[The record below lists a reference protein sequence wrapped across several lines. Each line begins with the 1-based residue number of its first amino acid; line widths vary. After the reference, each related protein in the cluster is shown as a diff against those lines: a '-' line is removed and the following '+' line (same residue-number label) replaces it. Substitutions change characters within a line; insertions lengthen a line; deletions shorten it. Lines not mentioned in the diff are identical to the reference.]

1 LAVETIPPKSL
12 ERSGGPSLELVA
24 FGLVILALG
33 FAYTRSFNY
42 LSDIWSGDP
51 NYSHGFLVVP
61 AALMILWLRRDSL
74 DTSQMAPSR
83 WGWVSLG
90 IVFVLRAI
98 LYELNEHWFEDAT
111 ILLAAGSLAMAFG
124 GWYLVRW
131 CLPAIIFLGFMLPL
145 PTRLNG
151 QLAYP
156 LQRLATLGSCDLL
169 QMLGLPV
176 AAEGN
181 VINVGG
187 HKLEVARACN
197 GLSMLLSFI
206 TLITAVA
213 ILVDRPLLDRIILL
227 VSAVPIALVVNIL
240 RITITGLCYNFFGT
254 DELLI
259 KWIGVRLPH
268 DWAGYLMMPIALV
281 AVWLELRMLSWLM
294 IVEEESP
301 EAMPTFGQM
310 SPGPR
315 PPKKGEPGSPAEL

>member
-1 LAVETIPPKSL
+1 LAVETIPPKTL
-12 ERSGGPSLELVA
+12 ERPGGRNLELVA
-24 FGLVILALG
+24 FGLVVLALAL
-33 FAYTRSFNY
+33 AYARSFSY

-74 DTSQMAPSR
+74 DTSQIVPAR
-83 WGWVSLG
+83 WGWGLLVG
-90 IVFVLRAI
+90 VFALRAI
-98 LYELNEHWFEDAT
+98 LYELNEQWFEDAT
-111 ILLAAGSLAMAFG
+111 ILLAAASLALAFG
-124 GWYLVRW
+124 GWYLLRW

-145 PTRLNG
+145 PNRINV

-156 LQRLATLGSCDLL
+156 LQKLATLGSCDLL

-206 TLITAVA
+206 TLITATA

-259 KWIGVRLPH
+259 KFIGVRLPH

-281 AVWLELRMLSWLM
+281 VVWLELRVLSWLV
-294 IVEEESP
+294 IVEEAPESL
-301 EAMPTFGQM
+301 PTFGHIP
-310 SPGPR
+310 SGHR
-315 PPKKGEPGSPAEL
+315 PAKKSEPDIPAEL

>member
-1 LAVETIPPKSL
+1 LAVEAIPPKTL
-12 ERSGGPSLELVA
+12 ERPGGRSLELVA
-24 FGLVILALG
+24 FGLVVLALAL
-33 FAYTRSFNY
+33 AYTPSFRY

-74 DTSQMAPSR
+74 DTSRIVPSR
-83 WGWVSLG
+83 WGWGLLVG
-90 IVFVLRAI
+90 VFALRAI
-98 LYELNEHWFEDAT
+98 LYELNEQWFEDAT
-111 ILLAAGSLAMAFG
+111 ILLAAASLALAFG
-124 GWYLVRW
+124 GSYLLRW

-145 PTRLNG
+145 PNRINV

-206 TLITAVA
+206 TLITATA

-259 KWIGVRLPH
+259 KFVGVRLPH

-281 AVWLELRMLSWLM
+281 VVWLELRVLSWLV
-294 IVEEESP
+294 IVEEGPESL
-301 EAMPTFGQM
+301 PTFGHIP
-310 SPGPR
+310 SGRR
-315 PPKKGEPGSPAEL
+315 PAKKSEPDIPAEL